1 MDLFRLVTKAFEKTE
16 FKIVDTGEEK
26 PRFEGGRLFIP
37 PAMLR
42 RAAEEGFREL
52 AFFLRES
59 HLGLLAGRLKDPELS
74 ANDRLA
80 IRLLLKN
87 AISAAGGEF
96 ALCQDTGTA
105 VIYGWKEERV
115 FTGADDREA
124 LEAGAAG
131 AYKKNYLRS
140 SQTGAY
146 SFFDEFNTGDN
157 LPAQVHIESVPSA
170 GMGPEASPPGGAY
183 RFLFL
188 AKGGGSSNKTGLF
201 PMTKALLEKG
211 AFEQFLEEKIRAL
224 GTAACPP
231 YRLAIV
237 VGGTS
242 PELNLEVLKFATA
255 EALDAAPFFTEGED
269 AEKARGNWIRRDA
282 YWEKRAM
289 EIGRAA
295 GLGAQFG
302 GPSLL
307 LDARV
312 LRLPRHAASC
322 PVSIGVSCV
331 AHRNL
336 YAFIDREGLH
346 IERLCSNPA
355 AFLKGLGFSP
365 DLNAGKEARDSENA
379 ARINLD
385 RPIKEVCRELSAFKA
400 GDRLL
405 LSGRLLVARD
415 AAHLKW
421 RRMAGEGQ
429 DLPEYLFKY
438 PVYYAGPAATPPG
451 RIIGSL
457 GPTTAGRMDGYAE
470 EFMSRGAS
478 LVTVAKGNRSA
489 FWRESC
495 RRYGGFYLGTIGGAA
510 ALLAGEHVTAN
521 ELIDYPELGME
532 AVRLITVRDLPA
544 FIIIDDKGGDLY
556 PDSRGSFHHIS

>member
-1 MDLFRLVTKAFEKTE
+1 MDLFHLVSKAFEKTE
-16 FKIVDTGEEK
+16 FKTLDKGEER
-26 PRFEGGRLFIP
+26 PRLEGRGLFIP
-37 PAMLR
+37 SAMLR

-52 AFFLRES
+52 SFFFRES
-59 HLGLLAGRLKDPELS
+59 HLRLLAERLGETGLS

-87 AISAAGGEF
+87 AIIAAGGEL

-105 VIYGWKEERV
+105 VIYGWKEEGV
-115 FTGADDREA
+115 FTGSGDMEE
-124 LEAGAAG
+124 LEAGVAE
-131 AYKKNYLRS
+131 AYKKNHLRS
-140 SQTGAY
+140 SQIGAY
-146 SFFDEFNTGDN
+146 SFFDEFNSGDN
-157 LPAQVHIESVPSA
+157 LPAQIHIESVPSRETA
-170 GMGPEASPPGGAY
+170 GGPDASPPGGRY
-183 RFLFL
+183 RFLFV
-188 AKGGGSSNKTGLF
+188 AKGGGSSNKTSLF
-201 PMTKALLEKG
+201 PMTKALLEKE
-211 AFEQFLEEKIRAL
+211 AFEKFLEEKIRAL

-242 PELNLEVLKFATA
+242 PEFNLEVLKLATA
-255 EALDAAPFFTEGED
+255 EALDAAPFFTEGEN
-269 AEKARGNWIRRDA
+269 AETARGNRIRRDA

-289 EIGRAA
+289 EIGRET

-302 GPSLL
+302 GSSLL

-312 LRLPRHAASC
+312 LRLPRHAASF
-322 PVSIGVSCV
+322 PVSIGVSCA

-336 YAFIDREGLH
+336 LAFIDRDGLH
-346 IERLCSNPA
+346 IERLCSDPA
-355 AFLKGLGFSP
+355 AFLGVLGFKA
-365 DLNAGKEARDSENA
+365 DLDAGQETQGAEDA
-379 ARINLD
+379 ARIDLD
-385 RPIKEVCRELSAFKA
+385 RPIQEVCRELSGFKA

-405 LSGRLLVARD
+405 LSGKLLVARD

-421 RRMAGEGQ
+421 HGLISEGKE
-429 DLPEYLFKY
+429 LPAYLFKY

-478 LVTVAKGNRSA
+478 LVTLAKGNRSA

-495 RRYGGFYLGTIGGAA
+495 RAYGGFYLGTIGGAA

-532 AVRLITVRDLPA
+532 AVRLVTVKDLPA
-544 FIIIDDKGGDLY
+544 FVIIDDKGGDLY
-556 PDSRGSFHHIS
+556 A

>member
-1 MDLFRLVTKAFEKTE
+1 MDFFPLITKAFEKTE
-16 FKIVDTGEEK
+16 FKTLDTGEDK
-26 PRFEGGRLFIP
+26 PRLEGGRLFIP

-52 AFFLRES
+52 SFFFRES
-59 HLGLLAGRLKDPELS
+59 HLRLLAERLKDPELS
-74 ANDRLA
+74 ANDRFA

-87 AISAAGGEF
+87 AISAAGGEL

-105 VIYGWKEERV
+105 VIYGWKDEEV
-115 FTGADDREA
+115 FTGASDKEA
-124 LEAGAAG
+124 LEAGAAA
-131 AYKKNYLRS
+131 AYKNNYLRS
-140 SQTGAY
+140 SQTGAF
-146 SFFDEFNTGDN
+146 SFFEEFNTGDN
-157 LPAQVHIESVPSA
+157 LPAQIHLEPAPSLSS
-170 GMGPEASPPGGAY
+170 GCY
-183 RFLFL
+183 RFLFI
-188 AKGGGSSNKTGLF
+188 AKGGGSSNKTSLF

-211 AFEQFLEEKIRAL
+211 AFEKFLEEKIRAL

-231 YRLAIV
+231 YRLAVV

-242 PELNLEVLKFATA
+242 PELNLEALKLATA
-255 EALDAAPFFTEGED
+255 EALDAAPFFTEGEK
-269 AEKARGNWIRRDA
+269 AEEARGNWIRRDA
-282 YWEKRAM
+282 YWEKRVM
-289 EIGRAA
+289 EIGRAT

-336 YAFIDREGLH
+336 FAFIDREGLH
-346 IERLCSNPA
+346 IERLCPGPA
-355 AFLKGLGFSP
+355 AFLEGLGFNP
-365 DLNAGKEARDSENA
+365 DSETQDSEKA
-379 ARINLD
+379 FRINLD
-385 RPIKEVCRELSAFKA
+385 RPMGEICRELSAFKA

-421 RRMAGEGQ
+421 HGLIGEGK
-429 DLPEYLFKY
+429 DLPSYLFKH

-451 RIIGSL
+451 RVIGSL

-478 LVTVAKGNRSA
+478 LVTLAKGNRSA
-489 FWRESC
+489 LWRESC
-495 RRYGGFYLGTIGGAA
+495 RKYGGFYLGTVGGAA

-532 AVRLITVRDLPA
+532 AVRLITVKDLPA
-544 FIIIDDKGGDLY
+544 FIVIDDKGGELY
-556 PDSRGSFHHIS
+556 K

>member
-1 MDLFRLVTKAFEKTE
+1 VDIFRLVTRAFEKTE
-16 FKIVDTGEEK
+16 FKIVDTGGER
-26 PRFEGGRLFIP
+26 PRLDGGRLFIP

-52 AFFLRES
+52 AFFFRES
-59 HLGLLAGRLKDPELS
+59 HLRLLAGRLKDPELS
-74 ANDRLA
+74 VNDRLV
-80 IRLLLKN
+80 IGLLLKN
-87 AISAAGGEF
+87 AISAAGGEL

-105 VIYGWKEERV
+105 IVYGWKEEGV
-115 FTGADDREA
+115 FTGADDREQ
-124 LEAGAAG
+124 LEAGVAG
-131 AYKKNYLRS
+131 AYTKNYLRS

-146 SFFDEFNTGDN
+146 AFFDEFNTGDN
-157 LPAQVHIESVPSA
+157 LPAQVHIGSVPA
-170 GMGPEASPPGGAY
+170 IGAGPEASLPGGSY
-183 RFLFL
+183 RFLFV
-188 AKGGGSSNKTGLF
+188 AKGGGSSNKTALF
-201 PMTKALLEKG
+201 SMTKALLEKE

-231 YRLAIV
+231 YRLAVV

-242 PELNLEVLKFATA
+242 PELNLEVLKLATA
-255 EALDAAPFFTEGED
+255 EALDAAPFFAEGKNE
-269 AEKARGNWIRRDA
+269 ETARGNWIRRDA

-289 EIGRAA
+289 EIGRAT

-302 GPSLL
+302 GSSLL

-336 YAFIDREGLH
+336 YAFIDRDGLH

-355 AFLKGLGFSP
+355 AFLGGLGFSP
-365 DLNAGKEARDSENA
+365 NFDPDKEAQGSEEA
-379 ARINLD
+379 AKINLD
-385 RPIKEVCRELSAFKA
+385 RPIREVCRELSGFKA

-405 LSGRLLVARD
+405 LSGRFLVARD

-421 RRMAGEGQ
+421 HSLIREGK
-429 DLPEYLFKY
+429 DLPAYLLKY
-438 PVYYAGPAATPPG
+438 PIYYAGPAATPPG

-470 EFMSRGAS
+470 EFMCRGAS
-478 LVTVAKGNRSA
+478 LVTVAKGSRSA
-489 FWRESC
+489 LWRESC
-495 RRYGGFYLGTIGGAA
+495 RTYGGFYLGTIGGAA
-510 ALLAGEHVTAN
+510 ALLAEEHVRTC

-532 AVRLITVRDLPA
+532 AVRLITVKDLPA

-556 PDSRGSFHHIS
+556 GKPI

>member
-1 MDLFRLVTKAFEKTE
+1 MDLFHPIKDAFEKTE
-16 FKIVDTGEEK
+16 FKTPDTGEEK
-26 PRFEGGRLFIP
+26 PRLEGRRLFIP
-37 PAMLR
+37 PDMLR

-52 AFFLRES
+52 SFFFRES
-59 HLGLLAGRLKDPELS
+59 HLRLLAERFKDPELS

-87 AISAAGGEF
+87 ALIAAGGEL

-105 VIYGWKEERV
+105 VIYGWKEEGV
-115 FTGADDREA
+115 FTGSEDRDA
-124 LEAGAAG
+124 LEAGVAG

-157 LPAQVHIESVPSA
+157 LPAQIHIESVPSS
-170 GMGPEASPPGGAY
+170 GQGLSSPGGRY
-183 RFLFL
+183 WFLFV
-188 AKGGGSSNKTGLF
+188 AKGGGSSNKTSLF
-201 PMTKALLEKG
+201 PMTKALLEEKE
-211 AFEQFLEEKIRAL
+211 FEKFLEEKIRAL

-237 VGGTS
+237 VGGAS
-242 PELNLEVLKFATA
+242 PELNLEVLKLATA
-255 EALDAAPFFTEGED
+255 EALDAAPFFTGGED
-269 AEKARGNWIRRDA
+269 AETARGNWIRRDA

-289 EIGRAA
+289 EIGRAT

-336 YAFIDREGLH
+336 FAFIDHEGLH
-346 IERLCSNPA
+346 IERLCSGPA
-355 AFLKGLGFSP
+355 AFLEGMGLNQ
-365 DLNAGKEARDSENA
+365 DKEGRGSEDA
-379 ARINLD
+379 FRIDLD
-385 RPIKEVCRELSAFKA
+385 RPMGELCRELSGFKA

-421 RRMAGEGQ
+421 HSLIGEGK
-429 DLPEYLFKY
+429 DLPAYLFKY
-438 PVYYAGPAATPPG
+438 PIYYAGPAATPPG

-470 EFMSRGAS
+470 EFMSRGVS

-489 FWRESC
+489 LWRESC
-495 RRYGGFYLGTIGGAA
+495 RKYGGFYLGTIGGAA

-521 ELIDYPELGME
+521 ELLDYPELGME
-532 AVRLITVRDLPA
+532 AVRLITVKDLPA
-544 FIIIDDKGGDLY
+544 FIVIDGKGGDLY
-556 PDSRGSFHHIS
+556 GSYRL

>member
-1 MDLFRLVTKAFEKTE
+1 MNLFGLVEKVFEKTE
-16 FKIVDTGEEK
+16 FKTLDTGAER
-26 PRFEGGRLFIP
+26 PRLEGGRLFIP

-52 AFFLRES
+52 SFFFRES
-59 HLGLLAGRLKDPELS
+59 HLRLLAERLGERGLS

-87 AISAAGGEF
+87 AIIAAEGEL

-105 VIYGWKEERV
+105 VIYGWKEEGV
-115 FTGADDREA
+115 FTGSGDMEE

-131 AYKKNYLRS
+131 AYKKNHLRA

-146 SFFDEFNTGDN
+146 SFFDEFNTGNN
-157 LPAQVHIESVPSA
+157 LPAQIHIESIPQI
-170 GMGPEASPPGGAY
+170 PPVLLKGDAPPLGGRY
-183 RFLFL
+183 WFLFV
-188 AKGGGSSNKTGLF
+188 AKGGGCSNKTSLF
-201 PMTKALLEKG
+201 PMTKALLEKE
-211 AFEQFLEEKIRAL
+211 AFEKFLEEKIKAL

-231 YRLAIV
+231 YRLAV
-237 VGGTS
+237 VAGGTS
-242 PELNLEVLKFATA
+242 PELNLEVLKLATA
-255 EALDAAPFFTEGED
+255 EALDTAPFFTEGEN
-269 AEKARGNWIRRDA
+269 AETARGNWIRRDA

-289 EIGRAA
+289 EIGRGT

-302 GPSLL
+302 GSSLL

-336 YAFIDREGLH
+336 LAFIDHDGLH
-346 IERLCSNPA
+346 IERLCSEPA
-355 AFLKGLGFSP
+355 AFLEGLGFKA
-365 DLNAGKEARDSENA
+365 DLNSGKETRVSEDA
-379 ARINLD
+379 ARIDLD
-385 RPIKEVCRELSAFKA
+385 RPIKEVCRELSGFKA

-421 RRMAGEGQ
+421 HGLIGEGRE
-429 DLPEYLFKY
+429 LPEYLFKY
-438 PVYYAGPAATPPG
+438 PIYYAGPAATPPG

-457 GPTTAGRMDGYAE
+457 GPTTAGRMDGYAV

-478 LVTVAKGNRSA
+478 LITLAKGNRSA
-489 FWRESC
+489 LWRESC
-495 RRYGGFYLGTIGGAA
+495 RAYGGFYLGTIGGAA
-510 ALLAGEHVTAN
+510 ALLAGEHVRTC

-532 AVRLITVRDLPA
+532 AVRLITVKDLPA

-556 PDSRGSFHHIS
+556 GGLL

>member
-1 MDLFRLVTKAFEKTE
+1 MDLFPLITRAFEKTE
-16 FKIVDTGEEK
+16 FKTLDTGEEK
-26 PRFEGGRLFIP
+26 PRLEGQGLFVP

-52 AFFLRES
+52 AFFFRES
-59 HLGLLAGRLKDPELS
+59 HLRLLAERLKDPELS

-80 IRLLLKN
+80 ISLLLKN
-87 AISAAGGEF
+87 AIIAAGGEL

-105 VIYGWKEERV
+105 VIYGWKEEDV

-131 AYKKNYLRS
+131 AYKKNYLRA
-140 SQTGAY
+140 SQTGAL

-170 GMGPEASPPGGAY
+170 GPEAAPPGGTY
-183 RFLFL
+183 RLLFV
-188 AKGGGSSNKTGLF
+188 AKGGGSSNKTSLF

-242 PELNLEVLKFATA
+242 PELNLEVLKLATT

-269 AEKARGNWIRRDA
+269 AETARGNWIRRDA
-282 YWEKRAM
+282 WWEARAM
-289 EIGRAA
+289 EIGRQT

-302 GPSLL
+302 GSSFL

-336 YAFIDREGLH
+336 LAFIDHQGLH
-346 IERLCSNPA
+346 IEKLCPNPA
-355 AFLKGLGFSP
+355 AFLEGLGFNP
-365 DLNAGKEARDSENA
+365 DLNPDKKAQGAENA
-379 ARINLD
+379 CRINLD
-385 RPIKEVCRELSAFKA
+385 RPMEEVRRELSAFKA

-405 LSGRLLVARD
+405 LSGKLLVARD

-421 RRMAGEGQ
+421 HGLIGEGK
-429 DLPEYLFKY
+429 DLPAYLFKY

-470 EFMSRGAS
+470 EFMCRGAS
-478 LVTVAKGNRSA
+478 LITVAKGNRSA
-489 FWRESC
+489 FWREIC

-521 ELIDYPELGME
+521 ELLDYPELGME

-556 PDSRGSFHHIS
+556 GQL

>member
-1 MDLFRLVTKAFEKTE
+1 MDFFHLVTKAFEKAE
-16 FKIVDTGEEK
+16 FRTLDTGGEK
-26 PRFEGGRLFIP
+26 PRPEGSRLFIP
-37 PAMLR
+37 PAMLQ

-52 AFFLRES
+52 SFFFRES
-59 HLGLLAGRLKDPELS
+59 HLRLLAERLKDPELS

-87 AISAAGGEF
+87 AIIAAGGEL

-105 VIYGWKEERV
+105 VIYGWKEEGV
-115 FTGADDREA
+115 FTGDDDREA

-131 AYKKNYLRS
+131 AYTKNYLRA
-140 SQTGAY
+140 SQTGAF
-146 SFFDEFNTGDN
+146 SFFGEFNTGDN
-157 LPAQVHIESVPSA
+157 LPAQIHLEPVPSIIK
-170 GMGPEASPPGGAY
+170 GTGKEGPGASPPSGTY
-183 RFLFL
+183 RFLFI
-188 AKGGGSSNKTGLF
+188 AKGGGSSNKTSLF
-201 PMTKALLEKG
+201 SMTKALLEKE
-211 AFEQFLEEKIRAL
+211 AFEKFLEEKIRAL

-231 YRLAIV
+231 YRLAVV

-242 PELNLEVLKFATA
+242 PELNLEVLKLATA
-255 EALDAAPFFTEGED
+255 EALDAAPFFTEGEG
-269 AEKARGNWIRRDA
+269 AEQARGNWIRRDS

-289 EIGRAA
+289 EIGRQT

-302 GPSLL
+302 GSSLL

-336 YAFIDREGLH
+336 LAFIDREGLH

-355 AFLKGLGFSP
+355 AFLGGLG
-365 DLNAGKEARDSENA
+365 LNLDKEAQDSEGA
-379 ARINLD
+379 FRINLD
-385 RPIKEVCRELSAFKA
+385 RPIGEVCRELSAFKA

-421 RRMAGEGQ
+421 HGLIGEGK
-429 DLPEYLFKY
+429 DLPAYLFKH
-438 PVYYAGPAATPPG
+438 PVYYAGPAAAPPG

-478 LVTVAKGNRSA
+478 LITVAKGNRSA
-489 FWRESC
+489 SWRESC
-495 RRYGGFYLGTIGGAA
+495 RKYGGFYLGTIGGAA

-532 AVRLITVRDLPA
+532 AVRLITVKDLPA
-544 FIIIDDKGGDLY
+544 FIIIDDKGGDL
-556 PDSRGSFHHIS
+556 F